1 MFFTHSSSQTKL
13 FTLLV
18 ERPKIKWLGTMP
30 PCESNFQKDL
40 TFLPNTCRNFKS
52 FFNPIIS
59 YPLLNIYFSIL
70 RHSNFLA
77 SSADYSISIL
87 IDYFSLSISLSLS
100 QLSFTSSIYNL
111 IFFHIIH
118 FSSQKRWYNFVECSR
133 SLVTFFWHMVHKTIG
148 NTSRI
153 LCAPHLP
160 KKYDV
165 KTKSW
170 R

>member
-59 YPLLNIYFSIL
+59 YPLLKSI
-70 RHSNFLA
+70 FLFYVIRIFLLHQQITRFR
-77 SSADYSISIL
+77 SWL
-87 IDYFSLSISLSLS
+87 ITSLSLSLS

-133 SLVTFFWHMVHKTIG
+133 SLVTFSDIWYIKQ
-148 NTSRI
+148 
-153 LCAPHLP
+153 
-160 KKYDV
+160 
-165 KTKSW
+165 
-170 R
+170 

>member
-59 YPLLNIYFSIL
+59 YPLLNIYFFYFTSFEF
-70 RHSNFLA
+70 SCF
-77 SSADYSISIL
+77 ISRL
-87 IDYFSLSISLSLS
+87 LDFDPDWLLLSLSLSLS